1 MRCVAS
7 EGARRR
13 FRREHGFQLPLHP
26 LQVSGWLALT
36 ALSAASYLLLVPGL
50 PHHFQVNKPVV
61 IPRNLGLTCKTPQVP
76 MRGANIVTVFVC
88 L

>member
-13 FRREHGFQLPLHP
+13 SRREHGFQLPLHP

-36 ALSAASYLLLVPGL
+36 VLSAASYLLLVPGL

-61 IPRNLGLTCKTPQVP
+61 ATDTDPWVLCLWSSHP
-76 MRGANIVTVFVC
+76 VTWD
-88 L
+88 